1 MYSLSGRAA
10 FAPPA
15 LFPTGLPG
23 VESTDCVTGTE
34 PAPGDLDLV
43 RLAQAGDASAFGELV
58 ERNRR
63 AVYRAAY
70 AALGSAADADDVTQD
85 AFVTAYRKLGAF
97 RGESSFRTWILTIA
111 WRKAIDRRK
120 SLTRWMRMM
129 VTHDEFAGGSIDVA
143 ERIPAP
149 QRSHEELLAGDELNR
164 QVKQLVAALPRKL
177 RDALLLAGAGEHS
190 YEEIGRMLS
199 IPVGTLKWRV
209 SEARRILRM
218 KLAALGYT
226 HG

>member
-1 MYSLSGRAA
+1 M
-10 FAPPA
+10 
-15 LFPTGLPG
+15 
-23 VESTDCVTGTE
+23 TGTE
-34 PAPGDLDLV
+34 PASGDLDLV
-43 RLAQAGDASAFGELV
+43 RLAQAGDAGAFGELV

-97 RGESSFRTWILTIA
+97 RGDSSFRTWILTIA

-129 VTHDEFAGGSIDVA
+129 VTHDEFAEGTTDVA
-143 ERIPAP
+143 ERIPSP
-149 QRSHEELLAGDELNR
+149 QRAHDDLLAGDELNR
-164 QVKQLVAALPRKL
+164 QVKRLVAALPRKL
-177 RDALLLAGAGEHS
+177 RDALLLAGSGEHS
-190 YEEIGRMLS
+190 YDEIARILS

-209 SEARRILRM
+209 SEARRILRT
-218 KLAALGYT
+218 KLATLGYT
-226 HG
+226 HGR

>member
-1 MYSLSGRAA
+1 M
-10 FAPPA
+10 
-15 LFPTGLPG
+15 
-23 VESTDCVTGTE
+23 TGTE
-34 PAPGDLDLV
+34 PASGDLDLV
-43 RLAQAGDASAFGELV
+43 RLAQAGDAGAFGELV

-97 RGESSFRTWILTIA
+97 RGDSSFRTWMLTIA

-129 VTHDEFAGGSIDVA
+129 VTHDEFAEGSTGVA

-149 QRSHEELLAGDELNR
+149 QRAHDELLAGDELNR
-164 QVKQLVAALPRKL
+164 QVKRLVAALPRKL
-177 RDALLLAGAGEHS
+177 RDALLLAGSEEHS
-190 YEEIGRMLS
+190 YDEIARILS

-209 SEARRILRM
+209 SEARRILRT
-218 KLAALGYT
+218 KLETLGYT
-226 HG
+226 HGR